1 VPVLNVATVLG
12 WGGFSPWLILIGL
25 FPVLGPIA
33 LWVLVIISAHR
44 ITPGFGYGGGMTVLA
59 AVLFVVWAS
68 ILGFGPARW
77 LGARAGGM
85 SAHRR
90 EQTRASLGGVFAE
103 PAPMTP
109 EAAVVSA
116 LPPAAV
122 AEPAHRPTTC
132 ARTTTT
138 WRGSSLLP
146 LPPPRR
152 PGPRRRRRCRPP
164 RRRRPPRRPRNLP
177 PHGPRRGT
185 VAVEALDEPVAT
197 SSPPPSAVVRP
208 PAPAPVS
215 ASAAVRAGEATADDD
230 AACCRRSMTS
240 GDRALPVP
248 AQLRCRM
255 APRDAAGHR

>member
-44 ITPGFGYGGGMTVLA
+44 INPGFGYGGGMTVLA

-116 LPPAAV
+116 LPPAARRRAGSTV
-122 AEPAHRPTTC
+122 RRRARGRRRPGAALRSSRSAAAPAWTPPETTVPPASPSTAAPAPAEPAPARPE
-132 ARTTTT
+132 A
-138 WRGSSLLP
+138 
-146 LPPPRR
+146 
-152 PGPRRRRRCRPP
+152 
-164 RRRRPPRRPRNLP
+164 
-177 PHGPRRGT
+177 GT

-208 PAPAPVS
+208 PLRRP
-215 ASAAVRAGEATADDD
+215 
-230 AACCRRSMTS
+230 CRH
-240 GDRALPVP
+240 
-248 AQLRCRM
+248 
-255 APRDAAGHR
+255 PRGPRRGSR